1 MNIRQTIFQ
10 FILRRQAKRQV
21 VMRPWDKV
29 RTVAILYDCG
39 TPAAIERMLETEH
52 KRIDFF
58 TLPDKKEINWLTHSP
73 SSSVQYH
80 LRAYQY
86 DLLIDL
92 TQQSSLTMQYMAM
105 YFRADFKVGRQIC
118 DGIHDLT
125 IHTPAQSTPD
135 YLLEQILRY
144 IQMFTKKTNKTMK
157 GLGTA
162 LITPFCDNGSIDYSA
177 LAHLIEHQVAGGV
190 DYLVILGT
198 TSEAPTL
205 SIEEQEQ
212 VIAFVVKQVA
222 GRVPLVLGVGG
233 NDTAALVARI
243 QTLSPILQQ
252 HFAAILSVTPYYNR
266 PPQEGLYQHFCA
278 VATAS
283 PIPILLYNVPKRT
296 GVNLLPETTRRIY
309 DAHPDKIMGI
319 KEACNSVEQFTETV
333 KIANGD
339 FAVISGDDDL
349 AYEMMRAGGDGLIS
363 VASNAWPAAMRQLI
377 HEQSALIQQQYAHL
391 IHLLFVEG
399 NPGGIKTVLSE
410 MGIIKNV
417 LRLPL
422 VANTPNH
429 QMVIRKALEYH
440 TATI

>member
-1 MNIRQTIFQ
+1 
-10 FILRRQAKRQV
+10 
-21 VMRPWDKV
+21 
-29 RTVAILYDCG
+29 
-39 TPAAIERMLETEH
+39 
-52 KRIDFF
+52 
-58 TLPDKKEINWLTHSP
+58 
-73 SSSVQYH
+73 
-80 LRAYQY
+80 
-86 DLLIDL
+86 
-92 TQQSSLTMQYMAM
+92 
-105 YFRADFKVGRQIC
+105 
-118 DGIHDLT
+118 
-125 IHTPAQSTPD
+125 
-135 YLLEQILRY
+135 
-144 IQMFTKKTNKTMK
+144 MK

-162 LITPFCDNGSIDYSA
+162 LITPFNENGSIDYSA
-177 LAHLIEHQVAGGV
+177 LARMIEHQVAGGV

-377 HEQSALIQQQYAHL
+377 HEQSPLIQQQYAHL

-429 QMVIRKALEYH
+429 QMVIRKALQYH
-440 TATI
+440 IEKEQD

>member
-1 MNIRQTIFQ
+1 
-10 FILRRQAKRQV
+10 
-21 VMRPWDKV
+21 
-29 RTVAILYDCG
+29 
-39 TPAAIERMLETEH
+39 
-52 KRIDFF
+52 
-58 TLPDKKEINWLTHSP
+58 
-73 SSSVQYH
+73 
-80 LRAYQY
+80 
-86 DLLIDL
+86 
-92 TQQSSLTMQYMAM
+92 
-105 YFRADFKVGRQIC
+105 
-118 DGIHDLT
+118 
-125 IHTPAQSTPD
+125 
-135 YLLEQILRY
+135 
-144 IQMFTKKTNKTMK
+144 MK

-377 HEQSALIQQQYAHL
+377 HEQSPLIQQQYAHL

-410 MGIIKNV
+410 MGLIKNV

-429 QMVIRKALEYH
+429 QMVIRKALQYH
-440 TATI
+440 IEKEQD

>member
-1 MNIRQTIFQ
+1 
-10 FILRRQAKRQV
+10 
-21 VMRPWDKV
+21 
-29 RTVAILYDCG
+29 
-39 TPAAIERMLETEH
+39 
-52 KRIDFF
+52 
-58 TLPDKKEINWLTHSP
+58 
-73 SSSVQYH
+73 
-80 LRAYQY
+80 
-86 DLLIDL
+86 
-92 TQQSSLTMQYMAM
+92 
-105 YFRADFKVGRQIC
+105 
-118 DGIHDLT
+118 
-125 IHTPAQSTPD
+125 
-135 YLLEQILRY
+135 
-144 IQMFTKKTNKTMK
+144 MK

-177 LAHLIEHQVAGGV
+177 LARMIEHQVAGGV

-212 VIAFVVKQVA
+212 VIAFAVKQVA

-252 HFAAILSVTPYYNR
+252 HFTAILSVTPYYNR

-377 HEQSALIQQQYAHL
+377 HEQSVLIQQQYAHL

>member
-1 MNIRQTIFQ
+1 
-10 FILRRQAKRQV
+10 
-21 VMRPWDKV
+21 
-29 RTVAILYDCG
+29 
-39 TPAAIERMLETEH
+39 
-52 KRIDFF
+52 
-58 TLPDKKEINWLTHSP
+58 
-73 SSSVQYH
+73 
-80 LRAYQY
+80 
-86 DLLIDL
+86 
-92 TQQSSLTMQYMAM
+92 
-105 YFRADFKVGRQIC
+105 
-118 DGIHDLT
+118 
-125 IHTPAQSTPD
+125 
-135 YLLEQILRY
+135 
-144 IQMFTKKTNKTMK
+144 MK

-162 LITPFCDNGSIDYSA
+162 LITPFYDNGSIDYSA

-333 KIANGD
+333 KIANGN

-363 VASNAWPAAMRQLI
+363 VASNAWPAAMRQLV

>member
-1 MNIRQTIFQ
+1 
-10 FILRRQAKRQV
+10 
-21 VMRPWDKV
+21 
-29 RTVAILYDCG
+29 
-39 TPAAIERMLETEH
+39 
-52 KRIDFF
+52 
-58 TLPDKKEINWLTHSP
+58 
-73 SSSVQYH
+73 
-80 LRAYQY
+80 
-86 DLLIDL
+86 
-92 TQQSSLTMQYMAM
+92 
-105 YFRADFKVGRQIC
+105 
-118 DGIHDLT
+118 
-125 IHTPAQSTPD
+125 
-135 YLLEQILRY
+135 
-144 IQMFTKKTNKTMK
+144 MK

-309 DAHPDKIMGI
+309 EAHPDKIMGI

-363 VASNAWPAAMRQLI
+363 VASNAWPAAMRQLV

-410 MGIIKNV
+410 MGLIKNV

-440 TATI
+440 ITTI

>member
-1 MNIRQTIFQ
+1 
-10 FILRRQAKRQV
+10 
-21 VMRPWDKV
+21 
-29 RTVAILYDCG
+29 
-39 TPAAIERMLETEH
+39 
-52 KRIDFF
+52 
-58 TLPDKKEINWLTHSP
+58 
-73 SSSVQYH
+73 
-80 LRAYQY
+80 
-86 DLLIDL
+86 
-92 TQQSSLTMQYMAM
+92 
-105 YFRADFKVGRQIC
+105 
-118 DGIHDLT
+118 
-125 IHTPAQSTPD
+125 
-135 YLLEQILRY
+135 
-144 IQMFTKKTNKTMK
+144 MK

-319 KEACNSVEQFTETV
+319 
-333 KIANGD
+333 
-339 FAVISGDDDL
+339 
-349 AYEMMRAGGDGLIS
+349 
-363 VASNAWPAAMRQLI
+363 
-377 HEQSALIQQQYAHL
+377 
-391 IHLLFVEG
+391 
-399 NPGGIKTVLSE
+399 
-410 MGIIKNV
+410 
-417 LRLPL
+417 
-422 VANTPNH
+422 
-429 QMVIRKALEYH
+429 
-440 TATI
+440 

>member
-1 MNIRQTIFQ
+1 
-10 FILRRQAKRQV
+10 
-21 VMRPWDKV
+21 
-29 RTVAILYDCG
+29 
-39 TPAAIERMLETEH
+39 
-52 KRIDFF
+52 
-58 TLPDKKEINWLTHSP
+58 
-73 SSSVQYH
+73 
-80 LRAYQY
+80 
-86 DLLIDL
+86 
-92 TQQSSLTMQYMAM
+92 
-105 YFRADFKVGRQIC
+105 
-118 DGIHDLT
+118 
-125 IHTPAQSTPD
+125 
-135 YLLEQILRY
+135 
-144 IQMFTKKTNKTMK
+144 MK

-177 LAHLIEHQVAGGV
+177 LAHLIEYQVAGGV

-410 MGIIKNV
+410 MGLIKNV

-429 QMVIRKALEYH
+429 QMVIRKALQYH
-440 TATI
+440 IEKEQD

>member
-1 MNIRQTIFQ
+1 
-10 FILRRQAKRQV
+10 
-21 VMRPWDKV
+21 
-29 RTVAILYDCG
+29 
-39 TPAAIERMLETEH
+39 
-52 KRIDFF
+52 
-58 TLPDKKEINWLTHSP
+58 
-73 SSSVQYH
+73 
-80 LRAYQY
+80 
-86 DLLIDL
+86 
-92 TQQSSLTMQYMAM
+92 
-105 YFRADFKVGRQIC
+105 
-118 DGIHDLT
+118 
-125 IHTPAQSTPD
+125 
-135 YLLEQILRY
+135 
-144 IQMFTKKTNKTMK
+144 MK

-363 VASNAWPAAMRQLI
+363 VASNAWPAAMRQLV

-410 MGIIKNV
+410 MGLIKNV

-422 VANTPNH
+422 VPNTPNH
-429 QMVIRKALEYH
+429 QMVIRKALQYH
-440 TATI
+440 IEKEQD